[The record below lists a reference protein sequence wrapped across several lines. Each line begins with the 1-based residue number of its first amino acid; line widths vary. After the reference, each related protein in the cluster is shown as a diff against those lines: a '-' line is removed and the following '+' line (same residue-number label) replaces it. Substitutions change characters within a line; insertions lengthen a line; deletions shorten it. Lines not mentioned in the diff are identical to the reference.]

1 MDILDSK
8 NYINRELSWLKF
20 NYRILEEARNKQ
32 NPLFERLKFLAIS
45 ASNLDEFFMVRVA
58 KIEDEVYEGV
68 TKKDLAGFSPKEELK
83 AILQDAHQFMNLQY
97 STFQRSLL
105 PSLQTSNIHIL
116 DVAEL
121 SPTQKEFVDDYYRY
135 NVEAVLTPMAV
146 DASRPFPLILNKSV
160 NIAVLM
166 QMEDELGY
174 GTVQV
179 PSVLDRYIEVP
190 GVNERCFVFLEDIIK
205 EHIHELFDKYPILA
219 SGTYRISRNAGF
231 NLDEEETENLLN
243 EVAKKLK
250 NRRTGEAVRLEV
262 EANMDRRLSK
272 FLMKELDIKEKSVFE
287 INGPLD
293 LTFLFRFYDL
303 DVDKQMKFAPFS
315 PKPSIMFNKEEN
327 IFDQIREKDRFV
339 HLPYESFDPVL
350 EFVSKAAVDPD
361 VLAIKQTLYRVSG
374 NSPIIAAL
382 EKAADNGKQ
391 VTVLVEVKARF
402 DEENNII
409 WAKKLE
415 KAGCHVIY
423 GLLGLKTHS
432 KITLVVRKEEDG
444 IQRYVH
450 LGTGNYNDKT
460 AKVYT
465 DLGVFTSSEAVGEDA
480 SALFNMISGYSEP
493 KQWHRLAIAPIWLR
507 KKFYALIQREIDH
520 AKAGG
525 EGHIIAKMNS
535 LIDRDMIAKL
545 YEASQA
551 GVKIELIVRG
561 ICGLKPGILGLSD
574 NITVRS
580 IVGQFLEHSRIY
592 YFYNNGKEEWYC
604 SSADWMPRNL
614 DRRVEILFPIEDKDI
629 QARVH
634 EILEIQLQDT
644 IRASQMNSDGTY
656 DRIDLRGKVRFDSQQ
671 YFVDQAKAN
680 APKENEYETTRVF
693 TPMKNPNEM

>member
-8 NYINRELSWLKF
+8 YYINRELSWLKF

-32 NPLFERLKFLAIS
+32 NPLFERIKFLAIS

-58 KIEDEVYEGV
+58 KVEDEVYEGV
-68 TKKDLAGFSPKEELK
+68 TKKDLAGYSPKEELK
-83 AILQDAHQFMNLQY
+83 AILQDAHQFMAMQY
-97 STFQRSLL
+97 STYQRSLVPTL
-105 PSLQTSNIHIL
+105 KQNHIHIL
-116 DVAEL
+116 EPDEL
-121 SPTQKEFVDDYYRY
+121 TPTQLEYIEDYYHH
-135 NVEAVLTPMAV
+135 NVQPVLTPMAV
-146 DASRPFPLILNKSV
+146 DASRPFPLILNKTV
-160 NIAVLM
+160 NIAVML
-166 QMEDELGY
+166 QMEDEIGY

-179 PSVLDRYIEVP
+179 PSVLDRYIELP
-190 GVNERCFVFLEDIIK
+190 STNERYFVFLEDIIK
-205 EHIHELFDKYPILA
+205 MHLQDLFDKYPILA
-219 SGTYRISRNAGF
+219 AGTYRISRNAGF
-231 NLDEEETENLLN
+231 NLDEDETENLLT

-262 EANMDRRLSK
+262 EANMDDKIRH
-272 FLMKELDIKEKSVFE
+272 FLMKELDIKERAVFQ

-303 DVDKQMKFAPFS
+303 NVPSDMKYPPF
-315 PKPSIMFNKEEN
+315 KPQPSTMFNPEMN

-350 EFVSKAAVDPD
+350 EFVAKAAEDKD

-374 NSPIIAAL
+374 NSPIIQAL
-382 EKAADNGKQ
+382 ERAADNGKQ

-409 WAKKLE
+409 WAKRLE

-444 IQRYVH
+444 MRRYVH

-465 DLGVFTSSEAVGEDA
+465 DLGIFTCSEAVGEDA

-507 KKFYALIQREIDH
+507 KRFYMLIEREIAH
-520 AKAGG
+520 AKAGH
-525 EGHIIAKMNS
+525 EAHIIAKMNS

-545 YEASQA
+545 YEASNA
-551 GVKIELIVRG
+551 GVKVELIVRG
-561 ICGLKPGILGLSD
+561 ICGLKPGIPGLSE

-592 YFYNNGKEEWYC
+592 YFYNDGKEEWYC

-614 DRRVEILFPIEDKDI
+614 DRRVEILFPIEDEDI
-629 QARVH
+629 QARIH
-634 EILEIQLQDT
+634 EILDIQLQDT
-644 IRASQMNSDGTY
+644 IRASQMNSDGSY
-656 DRIDLRGKVRFDSQQ
+656 ERIDLRGKVRFDSQQ

-680 APKENEYETTRVF
+680 APKVNEYETTRVF
-693 TPMKNPNEM
+693 TPMQNPEIK